1 MRGQLGMLTVRMFR
15 HVKSFDS
22 QWYALGFDDNDLSDL
37 QNEICEDPARPPVI
51 QGTGGIRKIRVAQKG
66 RGKSGGA
73 RVLYGDFPEHG
84 IVYLFAVYP
93 KSEKEDID
101 ENEKKALKTIMSQI
115 NKAWRE
121 RK

>member
-1 MRGQLGMLTVRMFR
+1 MLTDRMFR
-15 HVKSFDS
+15 HVKNFDL
-22 QWYALGFDDNDLSDL
+22 QWSALGLDDDDLSEL
-37 QNEICEDPARPPVI
+37 QNEICENPAKPPVI
-51 QGTGGIRKIRVAQKG
+51 QGTGGIRKIRVAKG
-66 RGKSGGA
+66 SRGKSGGA

-101 ENEKKALKTIMSQI
+101 ESEKKALKAMMNQI

-121 RK
+121 RNEQNG

>member
-1 MRGQLGMLTVRMFR
+1 MLTERMFR
-15 HVKSFDS
+15 HTSSFDA
-22 QWYALGFDDNDLSDL
+22 QWNALGFDDDALSEL
-37 QNEICEDPARPPVI
+37 QCEICDDPAKPPVI
-51 QGTGGIRKIRVAQKG
+51 PGTGGIRKMRIKQGG

-93 KSEKEDID
+93 KNEKEDID
-101 ENEKKALKTIMSQI
+101 EDEKKALKAMMAQI
-115 NKAWRE
+115 NNAWRK